1 MTTDEPD
8 GERRNLSVASGP
20 CVAQYSFMQKLL
32 CVYCSSSDR
41 LDPRYAA
48 EAELLGHELV
58 ARGWGL
64 VYGGGKSGL
73 MGAVARAVKARGGHV
88 VGVIP
93 EFMKVRELAF
103 EGADELVTVV
113 TMRER
118 KLLME
123 ARADAFVA
131 LPGGFGTL
139 EEIMEILTLRQL
151 EVVKKPCVFFNQDGF
166 YDDLIRLFEKML
178 AGKFFKS
185 SNMDLFRVATSVPDI
200 FLQIEAARGVKAD
213 SKWFQTR

>member
-1 MTTDEPD
+1 MP
-8 GERRNLSVASGP
+8 
-20 CVAQYSFMQKLL
+20 KLL

-41 LDPRYAA
+41 LDPKYYSVATD
-48 EAELLGHELV
+48 LGHEMV

-64 VYGGGKSGL
+64 VYGGGKTGL
-73 MGAVARAVKARGGHV
+73 MGTVARAVKERGGRV

-93 EFMKVRELAF
+93 EFMKARELAF
-103 EGADELVTVV
+103 DAADELVTVI

-123 ARADAFVA
+123 TRADAFVA

-151 EVVKKPCVFFNQDGF
+151 NVVNKPCVFLNQDGF
-166 YDDLIRLFEKML
+166 YDDLLRFFEKML
-178 AGKFFKS
+178 AEKFFKP
-185 SNMDLFRVATSVPDI
+185 SNMEIFRVAPTVADI
-200 FLQIEAARGVKAD
+200 FPQIEIAREVKAE
-213 SKWFQTR
+213 SKWFETR

>member
-1 MTTDEPD
+1 M
-8 GERRNLSVASGP
+8 
-20 CVAQYSFMQKLL
+20 KLL

-41 LDPRYAA
+41 LDPKYVTAA
-48 EAELLGHELV
+48 EELGHELV

-64 VYGGGKSGL
+64 VYGGGKTGL
-73 MGAVARAVKARGGHV
+73 MGAVARAAKEKGGHV

-93 EFMKVRELAF
+93 EFMKARELAF
-103 EGADELVTVV
+103 DAADELVTVV

-123 ARADAFVA
+123 TRADAFVT

-151 EVVKKPCVFFNQDGF
+151 DVVKKPCVFFNQDGF
-166 YDDLIRLFEKML
+166 YDDLIRLFERML
-178 AGKFFKS
+178 AEKFFKP
-185 SNMDLFRVATSVPDI
+185 SNMDLFRVANSVPDI
-200 FLQIEAARGVKAD
+200 FTQIEVARNVQAE